1 MGAYFQTQIQTKE
14 GKAVVYPVGGLKFL
28 ESFFFR
34 SIAQQAI
41 LLYLR
46 DFTDCLNPVVIRT
59 VCDYDTAEDGL
70 WIIHGQ
76 KNKEI
81 ERFKRRHNQ
90 TLINHGFVVCP
101 ETKTAI
107 NLELVAKRDNSK
119 VICPLALLTR
129 LSGEYQGGGDIDIEN
144 PYIGTWYGKPV
155 YFIDDELPSDI
166 TDITLDILVKNKPYH
181 KPYKK

>member
-34 SIAQQAI
+34 SISQQAI

-46 DFTDCLNPVVIRT
+46 DFTDCLNPVAIRT
-59 VCDYDTAEDGL
+59 VCDYDTENDGL
-70 WIIHGQ
+70 WIVHGQ

-81 ERFKRRHNQ
+81 EKLKRRHNQ

-119 VICPLALLTR
+119 LPCCEKVICPLALLTR
-129 LSGEYQGGGDIDIEN
+129 LSGEYQGGGDIDIKN

-155 YFIDDELPSDI
+155 YFTDELPSDI
-166 TDITLDILVKNKPYH
+166 VDITNDILVKNKLS
-181 KPYKK
+181 